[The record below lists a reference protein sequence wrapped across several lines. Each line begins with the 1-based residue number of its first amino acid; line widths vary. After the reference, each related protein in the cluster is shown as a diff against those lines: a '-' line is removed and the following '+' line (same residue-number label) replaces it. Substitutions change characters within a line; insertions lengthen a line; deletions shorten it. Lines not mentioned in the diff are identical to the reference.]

1 MGTWDFQS
9 GSIWLEKGF
18 IPNKSTGI
26 TVTHKN
32 ARDIHLS
39 ESNLIVTT
47 LGVFNVGGY
56 CNQCLF
62 KRK

>member
-1 MGTWDFQS
+1 MGTWNFQS

-47 LGVFNVGGY
+47 IGG
-56 CNQCLF
+56 F
-62 KRK
+62 